1 MSDISVTA
9 SAVQATSTTTGAQG
23 TAGGS
28 VTAGQPVYLNT
39 SSLLVAAKA
48 DALLTS
54 AAVGIAINNAASGQ
68 PLQYASGGD
77 VTFNAVLTAGVVYDV
92 SAAAAGG
99 IAPNA
104 DMTTGNYVCVL
115 GVATSTT
122 NLKLCI
128 KASSV
133 AHG

>member
-1 MSDISVTA
+1 MSDISITA
-9 SAVQATSTTTGAQG
+9 SSVQVTSSTTTAQG
-23 TAGGS
+23 TAGGAI
-28 VTAGQPVYLNT
+28 TAGIPLYLNT
-39 SSLLVAAKA
+39 SSQLVAAKA

-54 AAVGIAINNAASGQ
+54 QAVGVALNNAASGQ
-68 PLQYASGGD
+68 PVLYANGGD
-77 VTFNAVLTAGVVYDV
+77 VTYNAALTAGVVYDV

-122 NLKLCI
+122 NLRLCI
-128 KASSV
+128 KASNV